1 MQMHSGTNL
10 TVGKNLG
17 AEDSHCWEIVYVG
30 MPRKGKDSIMK
41 VLCMGS
47 QGNFTTEEHGGLLR
61 VVQSEAGGKAG
72 ETRREQLLVSSMT
85 RRAIRESCLLWLR
98 LYHAS
103 EGL

>member
-30 MPRKGKDSIMK
+30 MPRKGQDSIMK
-41 VLCMGS
+41 FLCMGS

-61 VVQSEAGGKAG
+61 VVQSETGGKAG
-72 ETRREQLLVSSMT
+72 ETRREKIT
-85 RRAIRESCLLWLR
+85 RFL
-98 LYHAS
+98 HD
-103 EGL
+103 